1 MPLVQLPLLGLV
13 AHVGYRVARAYWEGK
28 WLPGGYFLNA
38 GVLALLWT
46 VAGTV
51 VAGLTLAGVAATV
64 ARAGEAAVLRAVD
77 GVNTDLRGEVD
88 RALEEPREAARQLIE
103 PGPTA

>member
-1 MPLVQLPLLGLV
+1 VPLVQLPLLGLV
-13 AHVGYRVARAYWEGK
+13 GHVGYRVARAYWEGT

-51 VAGLTLAGVAATV
+51 ITGLTLAGVAASL
-64 ARAGEAAVLRAVD
+64 ARAGEASFLRAVD
-77 GVNTDLRGEVD
+77 GVNVDLRADVH
-88 RALEEPREAARQLIE
+88 RALQKPLEAARQLVE
-103 PGPTA
+103 SATTT